1 MKVSFIEIY
10 KEEAKDLLEFEGTS
24 KDLHIR
30 EDEKGNTSKFSLL
43 LDAPRKVQAFLKI
56 ITVQVLDGF

>member
-1 MKVSFIEIY
+1 MLYRVKVSFIEIY

-30 EDEKGNTSKFSLL
+30 EDDKGNTSKFY
-43 LDAPRKVQAFLKI
+43 ATI
-56 ITVQVLDGF
+56 G